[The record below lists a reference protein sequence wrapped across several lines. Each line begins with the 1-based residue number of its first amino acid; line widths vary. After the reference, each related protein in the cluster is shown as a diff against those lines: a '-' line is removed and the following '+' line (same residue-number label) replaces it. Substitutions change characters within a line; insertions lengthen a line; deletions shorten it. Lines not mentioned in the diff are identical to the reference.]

1 MAGHMQIG
9 DAEQI
14 QQQRMDAMEEA
25 RAAKRRDAFP
35 EPCPTCY
42 AGIGEPCMT
51 RNGGRSVRHKS
62 RGPRRL

>member
-1 MAGHMQIG
+1 MAGHMEIG

-14 QQQRMDAMEEA
+14 QQQRMKAMEEA

-35 EPCPTCY
+35 YPCPTCY

-62 RGPRRL
+62 RLPRRL